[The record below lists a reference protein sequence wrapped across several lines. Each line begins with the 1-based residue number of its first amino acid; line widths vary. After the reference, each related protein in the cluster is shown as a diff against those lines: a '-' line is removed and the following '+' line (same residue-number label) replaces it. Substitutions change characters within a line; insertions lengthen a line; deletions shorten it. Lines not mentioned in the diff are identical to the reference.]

1 MDLRF
6 STFGLRFPNSGIN
19 CKSNDLALSTQG
31 FVKRS
36 HRSLSCQRPTIWRC
50 SFYLWTRLM
59 LTSTSVWR
67 NLVELVWW
75 PQIWC
80 DTLKEACL
88 KLGWI
93 VSHRVLCW
101 MFVFLVQDVRTG
113 SRNAGWIWRGAL
125 AVEIFQWVRSI
136 WGWGGKVEKWKKCW
150 FKKALEGPP
159 SGCKF
164 EVEQG
169 SLSEIV
175 ELSDSDSLWS

>member
-6 STFGLRFPNSGIN
+6 STFGLGFPNSGIN
-19 CKSNDLALSTQG
+19 CKSNDLALLTQG

-80 DTLKEACL
+80 HTLKEACL

-93 VSHRVLCW
+93 VSHRFLCFPGSRCSDW
-101 MFVFLVQDVRTG
+101 ESQCRLDMTRCLGSWDLPVSQIHLGLGWQSGKMKEMLVQK
-113 SRNAGWIWRGAL
+113 GWM
-125 AVEIFQWVRSI
+125 S
-136 WGWGGKVEKWKKCW
+136 
-150 FKKALEGPP
+150 LEGPP

-169 SLSEIV
+169 SLSEII